1 MGLVISVFAF
11 LLLFGLAG
19 RYFTKV
25 YQNKTNLNK
34 MNELAAK
41 KGGKCLSEK
50 YIDSSTKLS
59 WECSEFHSWKATPD
73 TIKRGRWCPECSGSK
88 QLTIEGV
95 QELAI
100 ERGGKCLSD
109 EYDNSSTKL
118 RWECSERHVW
128 KAALDSIKQGSWCP
142 ECSGSQNLT
151 IEEMQEVAVE
161 RGGQC
166 LSDEY
171 INTTANLRWQCA
183 EHHKWEAAPDS
194 ITQGSWCPECSRSK
208 RLTIVGM
215 QEIAS
220 ERGGKCLSDKYIN
233 SSTKLTW
240 ECGEHHIWEAAP
252 SDIKRKRWC
261 PECAKIKR
269 KEGP

>member
-1 MGLVISVFAF
+1 MGLLISVFAF

-118 RWECSERHVW
+118 RWECSERHIW
-128 KAALDSIKQGSWCP
+128 
-142 ECSGSQNLT
+142 
-151 IEEMQEVAVE
+151 EE
-161 RGGQC
+161 
-166 LSDEY
+166 
-171 INTTANLRWQCA
+171 
-183 EHHKWEAAPDS
+183 APDS
-194 ITQGSWCPECSRSK
+194 IKQGSWCPECSRSK

-215 QEIAS
+215 QEIAF
-220 ERGGKCLSDKYIN
+220 EKGGKCLSDKYIN

-240 ECGEHHIWEAAP
+240 ECEVHHIWEAAP
-252 SDIKRKRWC
+252 SDIKRERWC
-261 PECAKIKR
+261 PECAKIKK
-269 KEGP
+269 KEGS

>member
-1 MGLVISVFAF
+1 MGLLISVFAF

-25 YQNKTNLNK
+25 YQNKSNLNK

-109 EYDNSSTKL
+109 EYDNSSTILK
-118 RWECSERHVW
+118 WECSEHHVW
-128 KAALDSIKQGSWCP
+128 EATPNSIKQGSWCP
-142 ECSGSQNLT
+142 ECPASKSLT
-151 IEEMQEVAVE
+151 IEEMQEIAAE

-166 LSDEY
+166 LSEKY
-171 INTTANLRWQCA
+171 INSSAELRWQCS
-183 EHHKWEAAPDS
+183 EHHIWTAAPDS
-194 ITQGSWCPECSRSK
+194 IKLGSWCPECSRSK

-215 QEIAS
+215 QEIAF
-220 ERGGKCLSDKYIN
+220 EKGGKCLSDKYIN
-233 SSTKLTW
+233 SSTKLIW

-252 SDIKRKRWC
+252 SDIKRERWC
-261 PECAKIKR
+261 PECAKIKK
-269 KEGP
+269 KEGS